1 LGGCG
6 LLGFWR
12 RFPPPPVPPNFG
24 RCIEEGGRGRRR
36 PSKSLRERVSVEPVR
51 PKPHSDH
58 DDNQQGAAD
67 PPPPRDQSELANLP
81 RRLTV
86 AIICLMGRARIG
98 AYLPSKY
105 MKTTKATTTSAQ
117 SSNCESS
124 MEFPQSR
131 ENARPVS
138 KVQSINRR
146 VSHVPYHGLFWI
158 IIGSQKI

>member
-1 LGGCG
+1 VCQLNQCG
-6 LLGFWR
+6 LSHTAITTTTNKA
-12 RFPPPPVPPNFG
+12 PPIHHHQEINQ
-24 RCIEEGGRGRRR
+24 
-36 PSKSLRERVSVEPVR
+36 SLPIS
-51 PKPHSDH
+51 
-58 DDNQQGAAD
+58 
-67 PPPPRDQSELANLP
+67 